1 MPGEVY
7 ITRLSKFLPNAP
19 VDNEEME
26 EILGKIGG
34 KPSRAKH
41 LVLRNNQITNRF
53 YALDKNGN
61 STHSNAE
68 LTAEAIRKLIG
79 DGFDL
84 NDMDLLACG
93 TTSPDQLLPSHTAMV
108 HGELKAK
115 PVEIISM
122 SGACLTGMQALKFGF
137 LSVLAGEAKNAVCA
151 GSEKFSSWES
161 AKNFQMEAESWK
173 ELEKR
178 PILAFEKD
186 FLRWMLSD
194 GAGAALL
201 QDKPGNHQALKIEW
215 IESISYANAAGTCMY
230 AGGELDGNGGIKG
243 WKEFEPEELY
253 SRSAFS
259 LRQDVKLLDENIVK
273 KGTDFYMDVI
283 TRRNVNLDEIDYF
296 LPHLSSEY
304 FRKKIA
310 DEIKSRG
317 AEIPQEKWYT
327 NLTRLGN
334 VGAAS
339 IYFMMEE
346 LFHSGKLKRGNK
358 ILLMIPESAR
368 FSYVYAMLTV
378 V

>member
-1 MPGEVY
+1 
-7 ITRLSKFLPNAP
+7 
-19 VDNEEME
+19 ME
-26 EILGKIGG
+26 DILGKIGNM
-34 KPSRAKH
+34 PSRAKF
-41 LVLRNNQITNRF
+41 LVLRNNQIKNRY

-68 LTAEAIRKLIG
+68 LTAEAIRKLVG

-108 HGELKAK
+108 HGELKTK

-122 SGACLTGMQALKFGF
+122 SGACLTGMQALKFSY
-137 LSVLAGEAKNAVCA
+137 LSVLAGETKYAVCA
-151 GSEKFSSWES
+151 GSEKLSSWES
-161 AKNFQMEAESWK
+161 ARNFQMEAESWK
-173 ELEKR
+173 ELEKK

-201 QDKPGNHQALKIEW
+201 QDKPGKNRSLKIEW
-215 IESISYANAAGTCMY
+215 IESISYANMVGTCMY
-230 AGGELDGNGGIKG
+230 AGGELNGNGGMKG
-243 WKEFEPEELY
+243 WKEFEPKELL

-273 KGTDFYMDVI
+273 RGADFYIDVI
-283 TRRNVNLDEIDYF
+283 KRRNVNLDEIDYF

-304 FRKKIA
+304 FREKIA

-327 NLTRLGN
+327 NLTQLGN

-368 FSYVYAMLTV
+368 FSYVYALLTV